1 MSKCCRISSPNL
13 HSSSLAVLSNGV
25 KTSSSS
31 RSLPPSVPP
40 LPTVSRPALSALLF
54 DRFFFLNQ
62 LRLLCVL
69 AASSP
74 PPSPPPSVDATEAAY
89 SLGTSVGS
97 RDEVV
102 VVDVF
107 ELSLV
112 RWLGSGMEGWRGS
125 ARGVGTG
132 VVSVLGV
139 ASTSSASRYHF
150 RRRV

>member
-1 MSKCCRISSPNL
+1 MSSPSL

-25 KTSSSS
+25 TMSSSS

-40 LPTVSRPALSALLF
+40 LPTVSLPALPALLF
-54 DRFFFLNQ
+54 VRFFFLNHP
-62 LRLLCVL
+62 RLLCVL
-69 AASSP
+69 PASTSSAASE
-74 PPSPPPSVDATEAAY
+74 ATEAAY

-97 RDEVV
+97 RLEAVEVL
-102 VVDVF
+102 
-107 ELSLV
+107 EERRV
-112 RWLGSGMEGWRGS
+112 RWLGSGEDGLRGS

-139 ASTSSASRYHF
+139 DSTSSASRYHL